1 MSQHRPSLPGPAAM
15 RVSPQDLTHLGDV
28 LDMLSLLN
36 DQFAAADDLAVHVAR
51 MPSLA
56 ARVTRT
62 YHAMFLGR
70 GLPPLRAQLGGIGN
84 RKLEALLLE
93 FLEDLT
99 ILHADLAGD

>member
-15 RVSPQDLTHLGDV
+15 RVSSQDLTHLADV
-28 LDMLSLLN
+28 LKMLSVLN
-36 DQFAAADDLAVHVAR
+36 DQFAAADDLAPHVAQ

-62 YHAMFLGR
+62 YHAMFIGR
-70 GLPPLRAQLGGIGN
+70 ILPPLRAQLGGIGN

-93 FLEDLT
+93 YLEDLT
-99 ILHADLAGD
+99 ILRADLAED